1 MAKPAPI
8 DSAVNVTT
16 RHNESAPSASEAAT
30 ASISPEE
37 ATGALR
43 PPKPAAACELVMGRI
58 PGRQNHPRIA
68 KTLAIIAGK
77 IAATSA
83 PDSPQALS
91 LVDDYAQAVT
101 AARPRYSRHP

>member
-1 MAKPAPI
+1 MAKPVPV
-8 DSAVNVTT
+8 DSAVNATT
-16 RHNESAPSASEAAT
+16 RHNENAPSASEAAT
-30 ASISPEE
+30 ASINREE

-43 PPKPAAACELVMGRI
+43 PPKPAAACERVMAGF
-58 PGRQNHPRIA
+58 PGRLTHPRIA

-91 LVDDYAQAVT
+91 LVNDCAQAV

>member
-1 MAKPAPI
+1 MAKPAPV

-30 ASISPEE
+30 ASINREE

-43 PPKPAAACELVMGRI
+43 PPKPAALGERIMAEI
-58 PGRQNHPRIA
+58 PGRLNHPRIA
-68 KTLAIIAGK
+68 ETLAIIAGK

-83 PDSPQALS
+83 QDSPQALS
-91 LVDDYAQAVT
+91 LVNDYAQAV
-101 AARPRYSRHP
+101 AARPRCWRHP

>member
-1 MAKPAPI
+1 MAKPAPV
-8 DSAVNVTT
+8 DSAVNATT
-16 RHNESAPSASEAAT
+16 RHNESAPSAS
-30 ASISPEE
+30 EE

-43 PPKPAAACELVMGRI
+43 PPKPAAACERVMAGFPERLT
-58 PGRQNHPRIA
+58 HPRIA

-91 LVDDYAQAVT
+91 LVNDCAQAV